1 MLGVSGNVLQGDSLA
16 RVGRDSFL
24 PNIQQLS
31 LDVSS
36 VSSLASAVV
45 QNIPSV
51 QDISDLVAETLSF
64 PVTGSDSSANDDIQG
79 DGDGLEQTK
88 EVDDHEKII
97 KPAGSHLNTEE
108 TDKTQL
114 KESDTN
120 KVEEGK
126 VNSGDSL
133 KV

>member
-36 VSSLASAVV
+36 LSSLASAVV

-108 TDKTQL
+108 TDKTQP

>member
-1 MLGVSGNVLQGDSLA
+1 MSGNVLQGDSLV

-36 VSSLASAVV
+36 VRSLASAVV

-64 PVTGSDSSANDDIQG
+64 PVTGSDSSANDDIQPG

-108 TDKTQL
+108 TDKTQP

>member
-1 MLGVSGNVLQGDSLA
+1 MSGNVLQGDSLV

-64 PVTGSDSSANDDIQG
+64 PVTGSDSSANDDIQPG

-88 EVDDHEKII
+88 E
-97 KPAGSHLNTEE
+97 G
-108 TDKTQL
+108 
-114 KESDTN
+114 
-120 KVEEGK
+120 
-126 VNSGDSL
+126 
-133 KV
+133 